1 MSDILDG
8 GGLYVQRGLP
18 IFYQLAGGCIAT
30 RYPFPEHLSL
40 AIEGVALDVDPVAE
54 VKRILAARP
63 AVIVTNPA
71 SPSTDNPATSALVN
85 RALADNYRTI
95 GSAGPFTAYRLVRSE
110 ERRVG
115 QECVSACSY
124 RGSAYH

>member
-1 MSDILDG
+1 MIRRPPRSTRTDTLFPYTT
-8 GGLYVQRGLP
+8 LFRS
-18 IFYQLAGGCIAT
+18 GCIAT
-30 RYPFPEHLSL
+30 RYPFPDHLSL

-95 GSAGPFTAYRLVRSE
+95 GSAGPFTAYRLVTAGPKPR
-110 ERRVG
+110 
-115 QECVSACSY
+115 
-124 RGSAYH
+124 